1 VYNKEY
7 EENVVG
13 VGIVG
18 GGVGDGGTSEGRDDE
33 FGVV

>member
-1 VYNKEY
+1 MYNKEY